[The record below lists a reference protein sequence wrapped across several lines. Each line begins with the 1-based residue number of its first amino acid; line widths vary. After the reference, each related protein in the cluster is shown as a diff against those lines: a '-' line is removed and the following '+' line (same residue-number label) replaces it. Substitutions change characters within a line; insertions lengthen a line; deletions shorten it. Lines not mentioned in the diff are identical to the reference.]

1 MGHHQTQIQQQL
13 KNADTCW
20 VNYDILQNH
29 DEPLFLFTTSWSTQ
43 NGQRNIFV
51 YEAPLMIETCQ
62 AEGFSATGT
71 TKLKVPMTYIYTH
84 DYIYLLSYYW

>member
-51 YEAPLMIETCQ
+51 SPLMIETCQ